1 MVPWDLFCSLE
12 FIIVLFIWQP
22 CDLFLEGSRVNF
34 TWPCWVWIPLSSLSC
49 CLISSL
55 PHLACISCLW
65 FLLWSVLI
73 SIWMPLTCFV
83 RTEAGKKVE
92 IESRACVE
100 VNLFFCV
107 SIRSNLPEDDIFASF
122 SCLWN
127 RPLGL
132 TNTSQ
137 VGIKTQFGQG
147 SCYVAIR
154 NASKD
159 PGGIRKSWA
168 VVISKTPVPVSI
180 PLLEQKR
187 AGQKSADHF
196 SPYFSGLGE
205 STEHIWVSFEKSPA
219 DEVIWGLTHTT
230 VYSASCVGLLT
241 EVLFNTAC
249 QVLTNV
255 TLILT
260 HSPPSMMCFLLCVVV
275 KVKKW
280 ISVDF

>member
-1 MVPWDLFCSLE
+1 MVLWDLFCSLE

-107 SIRSNLPEDDIFASF
+107 SIRSNLPEEDIFASF

-180 PLLEQKR
+180 PLLEQKKGRTEECWSLFSLLFR
-187 AGQKSADHF
+187 AGWIHRAYLSLFWKVTSRWSNLRPHPHHSLF
-196 SPYFSGLGE
+196 SQLRRSLNRGAF
-205 STEHIWVSFEKSPA
+205 
-219 DEVIWGLTHTT
+219 
-230 VYSASCVGLLT
+230 
-241 EVLFNTAC
+241 
-249 QVLTNV
+249 
-255 TLILT
+255 
-260 HSPPSMMCFLLCVVV
+260 
-275 KVKKW
+275 
-280 ISVDF
+280 